1 MAICSVAHYRLFPA
15 HDYLEGGLIMDGALM
30 LIQMLNG
37 LQLGVLLFL
46 LAAGLTLVFG
56 IMDFINLAHGAF
68 YMLGA
73 FICATLAIWFDSFLI
88 AVLLSVPITFAI
100 GVVVELGVARQLY
113 QADHLEQI
121 LATFGLILIADT
133 LVQMIWGPEGMTFAL
148 PEVLNGQVQLLYGV
162 EFPVYRVLII
172 SVGLLVALALYLVV
186 SHTRTGMLI
195 RAGASNRRM
204 VEALGVDIRMLFTL
218 VFAAGAAMAG
228 LAGLMIAP
236 ITEASIG
243 MGNEIL
249 IVAFVVIVIGGIGSV
264 QGAFFGAM
272 LVGLIDTLGRAFLDD
287 LLGLVLVPSG
297 CGNVGA
303 GHFSDADLY
312 LNGRYFV
319 FSPARSFW
327 GTRLMTLRSGG
338 WCAGVALL
346 GALLLPV
353 WVVYARE
360 PFVLDVVTRLMIL
373 AIAASSLNLILGY
386 SGMVSLGHAVFLGI
400 GAYAAG
406 IPAYYE
412 LNNGWLQLAAA
423 LGASGIFALL
433 TGLVCLRTRGAYFI
447 MITLAFAQMMYFIFV
462 SIEEYG
468 GDDGLVIY
476 SRSEMGFGVD
486 LNDNV
491 QLYFLVLFCL
501 AAVLG
506 FMHRLTQSD
515 FGQVIRSIKINE
527 VRVCRHLDLQPSS
540 IGWCATLSQAWS
552 AASPA
557 GCWVISLDLSVQR

>member
-1 MAICSVAHYRLFPA
+1 
-15 HDYLEGGLIMDGALM
+15 MDGALT

-287 LLGLVLVPSG
+287 LLGLVLSHQAAETSAPAISAMLIYILMAVI
-297 CGNVGA
+297 
-303 GHFSDADLY
+303 LY
-312 LNGRYFV
+312 FR
-319 FSPARSFW
+319 P
-327 GTRLMTLRSGG
+327 
-338 WCAGVALL
+338 
-346 GALLLPV
+346 
-353 WVVYARE
+353 
-360 PFVLDVVTRLMIL
+360 
-373 AIAASSLNLILGY
+373 
-386 SGMVSLGHAVFLGI
+386 
-400 GAYAAG
+400 
-406 IPAYYE
+406 
-412 LNNGWLQLAAA
+412 Q
-423 LGASGIFALL
+423 
-433 TGLVCLRTRGAYFI
+433 GL
-447 MITLAFAQMMYFIFV
+447 
-462 SIEEYG
+462 
-468 GDDGLVIY
+468 
-476 SRSEMGFGVD
+476 FGVR
-486 LNDNV
+486 
-491 QLYFLVLFCL
+491 
-501 AAVLG
+501 G
-506 FMHRLTQSD
+506 S
-515 FGQVIRSIKINE
+515 
-527 VRVCRHLDLQPSS
+527 
-540 IGWCATLSQAWS
+540 
-552 AASPA
+552 
-557 GCWVISLDLSVQR
+557 

>member
-1 MAICSVAHYRLFPA
+1 
-15 HDYLEGGLIMDGALM
+15 MDGALI
-30 LIQMLNG
+30 LIQILNG

-272 LVGLIDTLGRAFLDD
+272 LVGSIDTLGRAFLDD
-287 LLGLVLVPSG
+287 LLGLVLSHQAAETSAPAISAMLIYILMAVI
-297 CGNVGA
+297 
-303 GHFSDADLY
+303 LY
-312 LNGRYFV
+312 FR
-319 FSPARSFW
+319 P
-327 GTRLMTLRSGG
+327 
-338 WCAGVALL
+338 
-346 GALLLPV
+346 
-353 WVVYARE
+353 
-360 PFVLDVVTRLMIL
+360 
-373 AIAASSLNLILGY
+373 
-386 SGMVSLGHAVFLGI
+386 
-400 GAYAAG
+400 
-406 IPAYYE
+406 
-412 LNNGWLQLAAA
+412 Q
-423 LGASGIFALL
+423 
-433 TGLVCLRTRGAYFI
+433 GL
-447 MITLAFAQMMYFIFV
+447 
-462 SIEEYG
+462 
-468 GDDGLVIY
+468 
-476 SRSEMGFGVD
+476 FGVR
-486 LNDNV
+486 
-491 QLYFLVLFCL
+491 
-501 AAVLG
+501 G
-506 FMHRLTQSD
+506 S
-515 FGQVIRSIKINE
+515 
-527 VRVCRHLDLQPSS
+527 
-540 IGWCATLSQAWS
+540 
-552 AASPA
+552 
-557 GCWVISLDLSVQR
+557 

>member
-1 MAICSVAHYRLFPA
+1 
-15 HDYLEGGLIMDGALM
+15 MDGALM

-100 GVVVELGVARQLY
+100 GVVVELGVVRQLY

-148 PEVLNGQVQLLYGV
+148 PEVLNGQVQLLHGV

-287 LLGLVLVPSG
+287 LLGLVLSHQAAETSAPAISAMLIYILMAVI
-297 CGNVGA
+297 
-303 GHFSDADLY
+303 LY
-312 LNGRYFV
+312 FR
-319 FSPARSFW
+319 P
-327 GTRLMTLRSGG
+327 
-338 WCAGVALL
+338 
-346 GALLLPV
+346 
-353 WVVYARE
+353 
-360 PFVLDVVTRLMIL
+360 
-373 AIAASSLNLILGY
+373 
-386 SGMVSLGHAVFLGI
+386 
-400 GAYAAG
+400 
-406 IPAYYE
+406 
-412 LNNGWLQLAAA
+412 Q
-423 LGASGIFALL
+423 
-433 TGLVCLRTRGAYFI
+433 GL
-447 MITLAFAQMMYFIFV
+447 
-462 SIEEYG
+462 
-468 GDDGLVIY
+468 
-476 SRSEMGFGVD
+476 FGVR
-486 LNDNV
+486 
-491 QLYFLVLFCL
+491 
-501 AAVLG
+501 G
-506 FMHRLTQSD
+506 S
-515 FGQVIRSIKINE
+515 
-527 VRVCRHLDLQPSS
+527 
-540 IGWCATLSQAWS
+540 
-552 AASPA
+552 
-557 GCWVISLDLSVQR
+557 

>member
-1 MAICSVAHYRLFPA
+1 
-15 HDYLEGGLIMDGALM
+15 MDGALM

-56 IMDFINLAHGAF
+56 IMDFINLARGAF

-100 GVVVELGVARQLY
+100 GVVVELGVVRQLY

-287 LLGLVLVPSG
+287 LLGLVL
-297 CGNVGA
+297 
-303 GHFSDADLY
+303 SDQAAETSAPAISAMLIYILMAVILY
-312 LNGRYFV
+312 FR
-319 FSPARSFW
+319 P
-327 GTRLMTLRSGG
+327 
-338 WCAGVALL
+338 
-346 GALLLPV
+346 
-353 WVVYARE
+353 
-360 PFVLDVVTRLMIL
+360 
-373 AIAASSLNLILGY
+373 
-386 SGMVSLGHAVFLGI
+386 
-400 GAYAAG
+400 
-406 IPAYYE
+406 
-412 LNNGWLQLAAA
+412 Q
-423 LGASGIFALL
+423 
-433 TGLVCLRTRGAYFI
+433 GL
-447 MITLAFAQMMYFIFV
+447 
-462 SIEEYG
+462 
-468 GDDGLVIY
+468 
-476 SRSEMGFGVD
+476 FGVR
-486 LNDNV
+486 
-491 QLYFLVLFCL
+491 
-501 AAVLG
+501 G
-506 FMHRLTQSD
+506 S
-515 FGQVIRSIKINE
+515 
-527 VRVCRHLDLQPSS
+527 
-540 IGWCATLSQAWS
+540 
-552 AASPA
+552 
-557 GCWVISLDLSVQR
+557 

>member
-1 MAICSVAHYRLFPA
+1 
-15 HDYLEGGLIMDGALM
+15 MDGALM

-287 LLGLVLVPSG
+287 LLGLVLSHQ
-297 CGNVGA
+297 A
-303 GHFSDADLY
+303 AETSA
-312 LNGRYFV
+312 
-319 FSPARSFW
+319 PAISAMLIYI
-327 GTRLMTLRSGG
+327 LM
-338 WCAGVALL
+338 
-346 GALLLPV
+346 
-353 WVVYARE
+353 
-360 PFVLDVVTRLMIL
+360 
-373 AIAASSLNLILGY
+373 
-386 SGMVSLGHAVFLGI
+386 AVI
-400 GAYAAG
+400 
-406 IPAYYE
+406 
-412 LNNGWLQLAAA
+412 
-423 LGASGIFALL
+423 
-433 TGLVCLRTRGAYFI
+433 
-447 MITLAFAQMMYFIFV
+447 
-462 SIEEYG
+462 
-468 GDDGLVIY
+468 
-476 SRSEMGFGVD
+476 
-486 LNDNV
+486 
-491 QLYFLVLFCL
+491 LYFRPQGLF
-501 AAVLG
+501 G
-506 FMHRLTQSD
+506 
-515 FGQVIRSIKINE
+515 IRGS
-527 VRVCRHLDLQPSS
+527 
-540 IGWCATLSQAWS
+540 
-552 AASPA
+552 
-557 GCWVISLDLSVQR
+557 

>member
-1 MAICSVAHYRLFPA
+1 MDSA
-15 HDYLEGGLIMDGALM
+15 LI
-30 LIQMLNG
+30 LIQILNG

-73 FICATLAIWFDSFLI
+73 FICATLTIWFDSFLI
-88 AVLLSVPITFAI
+88 AVLLAVPITFVI

-287 LLGLVLVPSG
+287 LLGLVLSHQ
-297 CGNVGA
+297 A
-303 GHFSDADLY
+303 AETSA
-312 LNGRYFV
+312 
-319 FSPARSFW
+319 PAISA
-327 GTRLMTLRSGG
+327 M
-338 WCAGVALL
+338 
-346 GALLLPV
+346 
-353 WVVYARE
+353 
-360 PFVLDVVTRLMIL
+360 
-373 AIAASSLNLILGY
+373 LIY
-386 SGMVSLGHAVFLGI
+386 I
-400 GAYAAG
+400 
-406 IPAYYE
+406 
-412 LNNGWLQLAAA
+412 
-423 LGASGIFALL
+423 
-433 TGLVCLRTRGAYFI
+433 
-447 MITLAFAQMMYFIFV
+447 
-462 SIEEYG
+462 
-468 GDDGLVIY
+468 
-476 SRSEMGFGVD
+476 
-486 LNDNV
+486 
-491 QLYFLVLFCL
+491 
-501 AAVLG
+501 
-506 FMHRLTQSD
+506 
-515 FGQVIRSIKINE
+515 
-527 VRVCRHLDLQPSS
+527 
-540 IGWCATLSQAWS
+540 
-552 AASPA
+552 
-557 GCWVISLDLSVQR
+557 